1 MAYDPASGFQGAAAG
16 GAGGSAF
23 GPVGAGVGIALGGLI
38 GGFAGGAAGEENEK
52 AQRELLRAQERLN
65 RDAAL
70 RRFDVQQGRSQALAQ
85 QLGAFNP
92 MNQQTAQ
99 LMGPEYAFSGDQL
112 ASMAKNPM
120 PAPQIPSQY
129 ADKLAA
135 YKQQQADLRAYNGAG
150 LSPAEREKMQVQLA
164 RTGSPSFVD
173 PKRLP
178 QNAEEQQFID
188 DWLRK
193 EHGYQQAQQSQQD
206 YIRNNTTPLPP
217 GPAALGPRAAPQ
229 KARRAV

>member
-23 GPVGAGVGIALGGLI
+23 GPVGAGVGIALGGLV
-38 GGFAGGAAGEENEK
+38 GGFAGGSANEENEK
-52 AQRELLRAQERLN
+52 ARKELLRAQERLS

-70 RRFDVQQGRSQALAQ
+70 RRFDVQQGRSQAMAQ

-99 LMGPEYAFSGDQL
+99 LMGPQYAFSGDQL

-120 PAPQIPSQY
+120 PAPEIPSQY
-129 ADKLAA
+129 ADMLMAQKEYNADVA
-135 YKQQQADLRAYNGAG
+135 NRKQKYGKSAVIGT
-150 LSPAEREKMQVQLA
+150 P
-164 RTGSPSFVD
+164 VD

-178 QNAEEQQFID
+178 QTAEEQRFIEE
-188 DWLRK
+188 WIRK
-193 EHGYQQAQQSQQD
+193 EQEYAAAGQAQQD
-206 YIRNNTTPLPP
+206 YIRNNTAPLPP

-229 KARRAV
+229 QARRYT